1 MGFAED
7 HRFNVRWLKEACR
20 ILKPEGTIW
29 VTGTHH
35 IIFSLG
41 FALQSMRLKLIKEKA
56 NFNTL
61 DCEDSAFFE
70 QATFEVEVDFRR
82 ATFGRGLYCRGANF
96 ERYVNLY
103 QSKIGVLSLG
113 RTLPFGENSRVYLRE
128 CQFDRFG
135 GSSKVAKGMAGRQK
149 PEEFSR
155 DPYLQLEKYYRGV
168 GKELEAKRLH
178 YMGRR
183 DLRENAKDKNG
194 GTEWPLLTTWGD
206 WWLKWLT
213 GYGVHTWL
221 LLIPIFFFLGVG
233 TWVFWPPEALVTP
246 PGTHGQSNEGQEANA
261 IYLASTVSSQQEQ
274 SQVGLG
280 QHLFDR
286 ASYSLDL
293 FLPVVN
299 LHIDENWQPN
309 GLGRQI
315 YAVVH
320 SMVGWIL
327 VPLLL
332 ASLTGI
338 VRRE

>member
-1 MGFAED
+1 
-7 HRFNVRWLKEACR
+7 
-20 ILKPEGTIW
+20 
-29 VTGTHH
+29 
-35 IIFSLG
+35 
-41 FALQSMRLKLIKEKA
+41 
-56 NFNTL
+56 
-61 DCEDSAFFE
+61 
-70 QATFEVEVDFRR
+70 
-82 ATFGRGLYCRGANF
+82 LYCRGANF

-103 QSKIGVLSLG
+103 QSKIGMLSLG
-113 RTLPFGENSRVYLRE
+113 RALPFGNNSRVDLRE

-135 GSSKVAKGMAGRQK
+135 GSSKVAKQMAAKQL

-168 GKELEAKRLH
+168 GNVLEANSFHYQGRSELRKNAWKRG
-178 YMGRR
+178 GRT
-183 DLRENAKDKNG
+183 A
-194 GTEWPLLTTWGD
+194 EWPLSTRLSDAGL
-206 WWLKWLT
+206 WLLT
-213 GYGVHTWL
+213 GYGVHTWR

-233 TWVFWPPEALVTP
+233 TWVFWPSEALVTP
-246 PGTHGQSNEGQEANA
+246 SGTHGQSNEGQEANA
-261 IYLASTVSSQQEQ
+261 TYLTPTASSQEQ

-280 QHLFDR
+280 QHLVER

-293 FLPVVN
+293 FLPLVN

-338 VRRE
+338 IRRE